1 MKMSH
6 DEDDNRMTLGEKLR
20 RVSQRALGAAVA
32 MLAVAITLGS
42 FLISTLAL
50 ESNTRVM
57 ARVLADNAAAG
68 LMFLDHDAATRVLAT
83 LERLPDVRGAAIFDV
98 SGAPFARYGKFI
110 EQGRETV
117 DFSAEHAHFSFETLH
132 LTQPIVEGGNVVGV
146 LDLDLDL
153 RPLYLQVLAHGSIT
167 VLAAAIA
174 LLLATHTLRRL
185 NRAVL
190 QPLSTLSALMERV
203 AHTEDYSARAE
214 PSRIIELDSLASGFN
229 RMLGQIA
236 ERDARL
242 ASHRDHL
249 EDEVATRTEELLR
262 AKEAAEAA
270 SQAKSDFLATMSHE
284 IRTPMNGVLGMSE
297 LLLDSGLNH
306 EQRHFAEAVENSGRH
321 LLGIINDILDFS
333 KIESGH
339 LELEAVEFELGDLLE
354 DTLAMFAQPAEKK
367 RLELIADLPPEVR
380 RCVRGDP
387 FRLRQI
393 VGNLANNAIKF
404 SAGREQPG
412 CVSVRAVL
420 AGQQPDGIV
429 VDIRV
434 TDNGIGMDAEMLGR
448 LFSAFTQAD
457 ASTTRRFGGTGL
469 GLSIARNLAGLMGG
483 KIDVQSAPGEG
494 SIFTLQLP
502 CVPVADH
509 EALDAHPATR
519 GDIASAVDGLCCRVV
534 GNADSLAD
542 DWAAYLTAAGAV
554 VERAADLAAARELT
568 APQTPGPCLWLIDT
582 GHRAPDTNE
591 LHALAAARTADDLR
605 ILVVGR
611 GQRRRLRRLDVAGRL
626 WDIDANVLTRQGLLK
641 NVAIAAGRLAAD
653 EQAPTIG
660 KSAAALAPP
669 PRADALRQGR
679 LILVAEDNET
689 NQKVIVQQLALLGFA
704 ADVASDGEQALAR
717 WQSGNYA
724 LLLSDL
730 HMPKMDGYELTAAI
744 RGAERAAEAENPGGA
759 RRIPII
765 ALTANALRGEAVRCL
780 DAGMDDYQSKPTPLA
795 ELKAMLEKWL
805 PAVVTVAADSSASIA
820 VP

>member
-1 MKMSH
+1 MLDH
-6 DEDDNRMTLGEKLR
+6 
-20 RVSQRALGAAVA
+20 
-32 MLAVAITLGS
+32 LAVDKQVDLTL
-42 FLISTLAL
+42 FTDPAL
-50 ESNTRVM
+50 
-57 ARVLADNAAAG
+57 
-68 LMFLDHDAATRVLAT
+68 
-83 LERLPDVRGAAIFDV
+83 P
-98 SGAPFARYGKFI
+98 
-110 EQGRETV
+110 
-117 DFSAEHAHFSFETLH
+117 
-132 LTQPIVEGGNVVGV
+132 
-146 LDLDLDL
+146 
-153 RPLYLQVLAHGSIT
+153 
-167 VLAAAIA
+167 A
-174 LLLATHTLRRL
+174 L
-185 NRAVL
+185 
-190 QPLSTLSALMERV
+190 
-203 AHTEDYSARAE
+203 
-214 PSRIIELDSLASGFN
+214 
-229 RMLGQIA
+229 
-236 ERDARL
+236 
-242 ASHRDHL
+242 
-249 EDEVATRTEELLR
+249 
-262 AKEAAEAA
+262 
-270 SQAKSDFLATMSHE
+270 
-284 IRTPMNGVLGMSE
+284 VLG
-297 LLLDSGLNH
+297 D
-306 EQRHFAEAVENSGRH
+306 
-321 LLGIINDILDFS
+321 
-333 KIESGH
+333 
-339 LELEAVEFELGDLLE
+339 
-354 DTLAMFAQPAEKK
+354 AQ
-367 RLELIADLPPEVR
+367 
-380 RCVRGDP
+380 
-387 FRLRQI
+387 RLRQI
-393 VGNLANNAIKF
+393 IINLANNAIKF

-820 VP
+820 VPAAPTVLAVNVSVLAALVGDDPATIREFLTDFRASANTIAAELATACAAGDAAEAAALAHKLKSSARSVGALALGELCAEMEAAGQIGQSSALTGLWPRFAMEMATVDAALADLTARDGKTGSES